1 MFPNFI
7 DLYTMDINEWQ
18 DYQNCVDQELKRIAW
33 KKLVL
38 QSIRRSEKNFFNNQN
53 LPTSITNDFCN
64 TLASQ
69 FLSAIDEECMLTGD
83 EPGHLLDFLSK
94 DYGLHLLVAIEQY
107 GAKIL
112 TCCNELSSLLFSL
125 LPLILQGHSS
135 EEDNL
140 CLIESLYDKW
150 DIISISKKFK
160 ELTKNIFLLNI
171 GSERDDD
178 LSTTLF
184 YDKAIDRSEL
194 FLLIASG
201 FVTLIQNDSMR
212 KNIVSCIDFIC
223 KCLTVISECKV
234 PPLSFILIKLS
245 AVLIYQAGSSSA
257 GVNLILSN
265 KFFSNYSLI
274 SSLYLQ
280 SDLYSDYIICLNT
293 FIASLTS
300 LVQCVS
306 VLFLSPCKHSE
317 IYKLIYQD
325 IKKEFFYIIKKVL
338 SKYDCC
344 SHYKST
350 KLLKSHITCCIEFIF
365 KLIVKLNKIL
375 EENNLCYLKLK
386 KKNHIPEK
394 KVAKSK
400 NKSSPM
406 NSPMKF
412 QMNRSSE
419 SCSYFSSDMSDI
431 ENMLSASDEFNDDK
445 LLNDEWLPGNRPDGP
460 CCIVFTCA
468 KFFFDWFMEEENLYI
483 QEQILFSL
491 NNISLCQC
499 VDIDSYLVLIL
510 SRLKSVNES
519 NMDKTLA
526 LVCHILATNPFSSN
540 KILPQQVN
548 GSCDETD
555 NKSTS
560 FQTFSFVETIN
571 NLLNT
576 SSVVTQHIFKH
587 FACLVLSIN
596 SFMQEVIFSTVI
608 LPNLKV
614 FIPKDYFEDC
624 FTPVSISCESIVE
637 GFLWLILLYMQPDEH
652 SIDLL
657 FMYNYVPVLRNLAVK
672 TNCRLACKSV
682 EILNQMYKVLST
694 SELKIL
700 KKSAVE
706 ISKAHMSIV
715 DTFFIVACELFKN
728 PIETLFC
735 ENTVLVYVLAIIDSV
750 YKKHDTTQTK
760 FEKFG
765 LINKCFIMYESLIE
779 KASVFLDNKFD
790 EHFGDISTALVWL
803 QVLIRLM
810 VVSNSNESLKEDIV
824 QQLKKSFL
832 SQQVLQSQI
841 KKHVCLS
848 IFNTSIYPQR
858 MFLPEIKEQN
868 DLHLLQKSQVDLL
881 DEHHKNI
888 VYEEQG
894 YEADEECDELE
905 NYHHAKNS
913 VSSHRS
919 SLSNVHRGL
928 SFSPIID
935 QPWLCI
941 TLIKCLIGFAQTNSE
956 GIGLLTE
963 VLEEL
968 YMHQL
973 HSLHNNKVLYEQGF
987 LGIIINDLST
997 VLEANQTGLLKVT
1010 GKIISHLTSYSIT
1023 TSELIGFIHLFK
1035 LPNIQKRWLAVV
1047 LLEMSETAFKMYGP
1061 TKYLLFPVQFNSL
1074 WNKRKKITFFQTDTL
1089 LKSTNNTK
1097 LKIDKEVLKY
1107 DNTESKKLLNGL
1119 HKPASEVAPIKLQL
1133 KSNFI
1138 WPDKEVGLS
1147 IWFRLKDNDCKFIEP
1162 KVRRKSSKINTPEHY
1177 TCVSEEFFHLCS
1189 FGALNA
1195 VFEVWLGSSSGCLQY
1210 RWLVSSYGN
1219 NEIWSTFDHVI
1230 VPHNLLF
1237 NVWQH
1242 LVVSILVLSE
1252 HSTAKIV
1259 TFLNGCQLSSVQMK
1273 YPSQSVQSQM
1283 SLFALIGH
1291 GLNEVELKSR
1301 TSYSKLLNTGVFMVF
1316 QGKNSFMQ
1324 KNKKNGQ
1331 TYPLDHM
1338 EEPVMNKLKAIY
1350 IYSLGPNNVSIEN
1363 NENLSSNATS
1373 HMDSSLNWD
1382 SVVFKELSFCMNI
1395 ITENLVANS
1404 IPLKLFENPS
1414 EVLPIIKAE
1423 LQSTL
1428 MLQYSPNSHNEF
1440 VQYIPYLRTN
1450 GKIQHTYCNENDE
1463 QHDGTLTSAVLLGNI
1478 QINTH
1483 NSFEVAINNCGGIQV
1498 LIFLHALVA
1507 ENPNSEEIHSAVLK
1521 TIFVIQNCC
1530 LYLQREMND
1539 IAGYILINHVLDCTP
1554 NKPGLKLLKIIFESI
1569 CDGQIFCPVYNGEIS
1584 DCVANPST
1592 TAVVKNVCILQLLI
1606 KNWKLLR
1613 KAGLVVQL
1621 LCLNVLKNLIRLDHP
1636 HHRFNL
1642 MQFQRAGVVE
1652 NILMGCREMQ
1662 QEHSTKLDP
1671 SLCSLYVD
1679 IVQSLL
1685 GKTIDISVLKS
1696 LCCFLIATHPTI
1708 DTLNLHSPENFYL
1721 IPKVFSG
1728 KHISRSL
1735 SEKLQTRRTMSFS
1748 SSYGGQETEQR
1759 LGFSIKKHST
1769 SPQVILSQ
1777 EDSIPGTMQS
1787 EVIILRSSSEMFKDN
1802 DSDSASLCNGKLL
1815 NRHNLLKFG
1824 HRRIQSDSAVHTK
1837 TYVEHPKNK
1846 IKKASTTLAESQEYD
1861 IISDSELPSSY
1872 EGHEEY
1878 LVVDGFIEQKVGSFM
1893 PKKFATTDADCFFNL
1908 RLGLLELLQSTLK
1921 ILPENLLKKVYSN
1934 ILRVEHLLVLVN
1946 QSSEKLREIAL
1957 ENLLIYLERGGK
1969 ECYSSFNKL
1978 MGFHLLAN
1986 ILHQHEVTVKI
1997 VEICLKVLQ
2006 NMPDLTKENS
2016 LNQTVEDSRRTMIV
2030 PCMVLLQG
2038 CVQKPTGFAMLVSFF
2053 VKILEEQEKLSLLA
2067 LENGFA
2073 NIIVNLVIALS
2084 NESLGSM
2091 NSSWKKEC
2099 FSHFLLLLDCL
2110 VKKTCCTLQMVYFQ
2124 MYKNVQLSLDCID
2137 VKKYATG
2144 NNALLYKT
2152 CRFLK
2157 YYLIQAAFSIF
2168 QHPNSY
2174 MSTLWCSASSQFRDS
2189 SMDSRR
2195 SIRGS
2200 VAQNIMLKIRG
2211 STYNKISS
2219 SVASTADIQLTFQEI
2234 LNDAIKLTMCSKSD
2248 LTTGTVMFGHTLKSL
2263 QETKMKA
2270 DGDADREFCRS
2281 LLLWLF
2287 NCVRTATGAG
2297 VHSTIWVSLLKNIKD
2312 ELITQSINLIQ
2323 HVISPLRSTQARI
2336 YFADLLVENFN
2347 LLQYMLSSNSVPK
2360 TQDRVIACLINL
2372 LNLPGHHL
2380 TEGEV
2385 KTLAKLHSLLSNMNA
2400 TNISDQIL
2408 IDEIRE
2414 IKRKRKEE
2422 ETEKT
2427 KIATKRLCGS
2437 IMDLGMKVSKV
2448 IVDIQ
2453 DRERQKLLRVIR
2465 DSDSKNV
2472 EVRKAWKNLIQ
2483 HLTQERAPWYD
2494 ENCYPCSWQ
2503 LDPTEGPSRMRK
2515 RLQRCHLDIDQRF
2528 FLPNAKA
2535 KKQLHLKPMLSYLFD
2550 EVGKPMAYSFKTND
2564 IIRFPYHCQ
2573 RVTPAAKSAGEFL
2586 IGETHLYFVA
2596 EDMLEEEDKTQT
2608 FFSEKDISISWKY
2621 DEIREILKR
2630 RYSLQDNALEIFLT
2644 SGRTFLLA
2652 FKDTKVRDEVFN
2664 HLMSRELPNLIA
2676 TESDFNTLTNRWR
2689 DDSLTNFEYLMEL
2702 NKRAG
2707 RSFNDL
2713 MQYPVFPF
2721 ILAEYDNDVLDL
2733 RLPQSFRNLSKPI
2746 ACQDKSKEEK
2756 YIENYNYLKSE
2767 FEQMKIFDPVQ
2778 ATPPYHYSSHYSNSG
2793 TVLHFLVRL
2802 PPFTNMFLIY
2812 QDNQFDIPDRTFH
2825 SISTT
2830 WKLSSFISSTDVKE
2844 LIPEFFFLQEFL
2856 VNNEDFNLGVR
2867 QNGEIVHD
2875 IALPKWA
2882 HNPRLF
2888 TLIHM
2893 QALESTYVSENLH
2906 HWIDLVF
2913 GYKQTGTAA
2922 VKATNVFHP
2931 ATYFGV
2937 DVSAVKDTIH
2947 RRALQTM
2954 IETYGQ
2960 TPSQLFS
2967 SPHTKKNMKSASIEA
2982 SVPTAVENILP
2993 GILKEGIVQCED
3005 LQNEDQCTPFP
3016 SVVGIDWGSYC
3027 GSPFHEIPIVQH
3039 FSFSPV
3045 VIRQIITSSDSLSA
3059 FLCGSNACILT
3070 NKSLNSVTIDI
3081 GMLTWGWTDSMLRLQ
3096 HLNGNAKKIFA
3107 PMRPD
3112 CVTCCAYVP
3121 GSEVLFVG
3129 GESGVINVW
3138 PIKYSNNEPNLD
3150 IIGAKQNL
3158 LGHDDA
3164 ITSISINQSFS
3175 IVVTSSKDK
3184 TAIIWDLN
3192 RLCYIR
3198 SLPAHENSVD
3208 CVAINNVSGDIA
3220 TACAVEKHSRI
3231 YVWTINAKVIGNFL
3245 VNDQVMCLA
3254 FSCLPDGKAVNV
3266 IIAGLYSGEI
3276 RFWETWTLQPIR
3288 RLIASSSKQPITAI
3302 SFFNYD
3308 ASYLITADKSGKITV
3323 WSPSDIKLNK
3333 LPTLVIVGTQ

>member
-1 MFPNFI
+1 MPMCQ
-7 DLYTMDINEWQ
+7 DL
-18 DYQNCVDQELKRIAW
+18 
-33 KKLVL
+33 
-38 QSIRRSEKNFFNNQN
+38 
-53 LPTSITNDFCN
+53 
-64 TLASQ
+64 
-69 FLSAIDEECMLTGD
+69 
-83 EPGHLLDFLSK
+83 
-94 DYGLHLLVAIEQY
+94 
-107 GAKIL
+107 
-112 TCCNELSSLLFSL
+112 
-125 LPLILQGHSS
+125 
-135 EEDNL
+135 
-140 CLIESLYDKW
+140 
-150 DIISISKKFK
+150 K
-160 ELTKNIFLLNI
+160 E
-171 GSERDDD
+171 
-178 LSTTLF
+178 
-184 YDKAIDRSEL
+184 
-194 FLLIASG
+194 
-201 FVTLIQNDSMR
+201 
-212 KNIVSCIDFIC
+212 
-223 KCLTVISECKV
+223 
-234 PPLSFILIKLS
+234 
-245 AVLIYQAGSSSA
+245 
-257 GVNLILSN
+257 
-265 KFFSNYSLI
+265 
-274 SSLYLQ
+274 
-280 SDLYSDYIICLNT
+280 
-293 FIASLTS
+293 
-300 LVQCVS
+300 
-306 VLFLSPCKHSE
+306 
-317 IYKLIYQD
+317 
-325 IKKEFFYIIKKVL
+325 
-338 SKYDCC
+338 
-344 SHYKST
+344 
-350 KLLKSHITCCIEFIF
+350 
-365 KLIVKLNKIL
+365 
-375 EENNLCYLKLK
+375 
-386 KKNHIPEK
+386 
-394 KVAKSK
+394 
-400 NKSSPM
+400 
-406 NSPMKF
+406 
-412 QMNRSSE
+412 
-419 SCSYFSSDMSDI
+419 
-431 ENMLSASDEFNDDK
+431 
-445 LLNDEWLPGNRPDGP
+445 
-460 CCIVFTCA
+460 
-468 KFFFDWFMEEENLYI
+468 
-483 QEQILFSL
+483 
-491 NNISLCQC
+491 
-499 VDIDSYLVLIL
+499 
-510 SRLKSVNES
+510 RLK
-519 NMDKTLA
+519 DA
-526 LVCHILATNPFSSN
+526 
-540 KILPQQVN
+540 
-548 GSCDETD
+548 
-555 NKSTS
+555 
-560 FQTFSFVETIN
+560 
-571 NLLNT
+571 
-576 SSVVTQHIFKH
+576 
-587 FACLVLSIN
+587 
-596 SFMQEVIFSTVI
+596 
-608 LPNLKV
+608 
-614 FIPKDYFEDC
+614 
-624 FTPVSISCESIVE
+624 
-637 GFLWLILLYMQPDEH
+637 
-652 SIDLL
+652 
-657 FMYNYVPVLRNLAVK
+657 
-672 TNCRLACKSV
+672 
-682 EILNQMYKVLST
+682 
-694 SELKIL
+694 
-700 KKSAVE
+700 
-706 ISKAHMSIV
+706 
-715 DTFFIVACELFKN
+715 
-728 PIETLFC
+728 
-735 ENTVLVYVLAIIDSV
+735 
-750 YKKHDTTQTK
+750 
-760 FEKFG
+760 
-765 LINKCFIMYESLIE
+765 
-779 KASVFLDNKFD
+779 
-790 EHFGDISTALVWL
+790 
-803 QVLIRLM
+803 
-810 VVSNSNESLKEDIV
+810 
-824 QQLKKSFL
+824 
-832 SQQVLQSQI
+832 
-841 KKHVCLS
+841 
-848 IFNTSIYPQR
+848 
-858 MFLPEIKEQN
+858 
-868 DLHLLQKSQVDLL
+868 
-881 DEHHKNI
+881 
-888 VYEEQG
+888 
-894 YEADEECDELE
+894 
-905 NYHHAKNS
+905 
-913 VSSHRS
+913 
-919 SLSNVHRGL
+919 
-928 SFSPIID
+928 
-935 QPWLCI
+935 
-941 TLIKCLIGFAQTNSE
+941 
-956 GIGLLTE
+956 
-963 VLEEL
+963 
-968 YMHQL
+968 
-973 HSLHNNKVLYEQGF
+973 
-987 LGIIINDLST
+987 
-997 VLEANQTGLLKVT
+997 
-1010 GKIISHLTSYSIT
+1010 
-1023 TSELIGFIHLFK
+1023 
-1035 LPNIQKRWLAVV
+1035 
-1047 LLEMSETAFKMYGP
+1047 
-1061 TKYLLFPVQFNSL
+1061 
-1074 WNKRKKITFFQTDTL
+1074 
-1089 LKSTNNTK
+1089 
-1097 LKIDKEVLKY
+1097 
-1107 DNTESKKLLNGL
+1107 ESKKAAKQAKKQPKLSSNGEQQINQATSPTKIL
-1119 HKPASEVAPIKLQL
+1119 AANQFKSCREVAAPG
-1133 KSNFI
+1133 
-1138 WPDKEVGLS
+1138 ETG
-1147 IWFRLKDNDCKFIEP
+1147 R
-1162 KVRRKSSKINTPEHY
+1162 SK
-1177 TCVSEEFFHLCS
+1177 
-1189 FGALNA
+1189 
-1195 VFEVWLGSSSGCLQY
+1195 
-1210 RWLVSSYGN
+1210 R
-1219 NEIWSTFDHVI
+1219 
-1230 VPHNLLF
+1230 
-1237 NVWQH
+1237 
-1242 LVVSILVLSE
+1242 
-1252 HSTAKIV
+1252 
-1259 TFLNGCQLSSVQMK
+1259 
-1273 YPSQSVQSQM
+1273 
-1283 SLFALIGH
+1283 
-1291 GLNEVELKSR
+1291 
-1301 TSYSKLLNTGVFMVF
+1301 
-1316 QGKNSFMQ
+1316 KNSFMQ

-1569 CDGQIFCPVYNGEIS
+1569 CDGPIFCPVYNGEIS

-1837 TYVEHPKNK
+1837 IYVEHPKNK

-1957 ENLLIYLERGGK
+1957 E
-1969 ECYSSFNKL
+1969 
-1978 MGFHLLAN
+1978 
-1986 ILHQHEVTVKI
+1986 LHQHEVTVKI

-2091 NSSWKKEC
+2091 N
-2099 FSHFLLLLDCL
+2099 
-2110 VKKTCCTLQMVYFQ
+2110 
-2124 MYKNVQLSLDCID
+2124 
-2137 VKKYATG
+2137 
-2144 NNALLYKT
+2144 
-2152 CRFLK
+2152 
-2157 YYLIQAAFSIF
+2157 
-2168 QHPNSY
+2168 
-2174 MSTLWCSASSQFRDS
+2174 QFRDS

-2287 NCVRTATGAG
+2287 NCVRTATGSG

-2427 KIATKRLCGS
+2427 KIATKRILDCNERLCGS

-2564 IIRFPYHCQ
+2564 IIR
-2573 RVTPAAKSAGEFL
+2573 
-2586 IGETHLYFVA
+2586 
-2596 EDMLEEEDKTQT
+2596 
-2608 FFSEKDISISWKY
+2608 
-2621 DEIREILKR
+2621 
-2630 RYSLQDNALEIFLT
+2630 
-2644 SGRTFLLA
+2644 
-2652 FKDTKVRDEVFN
+2652 
-2664 HLMSRELPNLIA
+2664 
-2676 TESDFNTLTNRWR
+2676 
-2689 DDSLTNFEYLMEL
+2689 
-2702 NKRAG
+2702 
-2707 RSFNDL
+2707 
-2713 MQYPVFPF
+2713 
-2721 ILAEYDNDVLDL
+2721 
-2733 RLPQSFRNLSKPI
+2733 
-2746 ACQDKSKEEK
+2746 
-2756 YIENYNYLKSE
+2756 
-2767 FEQMKIFDPVQ
+2767 
-2778 ATPPYHYSSHYSNSG
+2778 
-2793 TVLHFLVRL
+2793 HFL
-2802 PPFTNMFLIY
+2802 
-2812 QDNQFDIPDRTFH
+2812 
-2825 SISTT
+2825 
-2830 WKLSSFISSTDVKE
+2830 
-2844 LIPEFFFLQEFL
+2844 
-2856 VNNEDFNLGVR
+2856 
-2867 QNGEIVHD
+2867 
-2875 IALPKWA
+2875 
-2882 HNPRLF
+2882 
-2888 TLIHM
+2888 
-2893 QALESTYVSENLH
+2893 
-2906 HWIDLVF
+2906 
-2913 GYKQTGTAA
+2913 
-2922 VKATNVFHP
+2922 
-2931 ATYFGV
+2931 
-2937 DVSAVKDTIH
+2937 
-2947 RRALQTM
+2947 
-2954 IETYGQ
+2954 
-2960 TPSQLFS
+2960 
-2967 SPHTKKNMKSASIEA
+2967 
-2982 SVPTAVENILP
+2982 
-2993 GILKEGIVQCED
+2993 
-3005 LQNEDQCTPFP
+3005 
-3016 SVVGIDWGSYC
+3016 
-3027 GSPFHEIPIVQH
+3027 
-3039 FSFSPV
+3039 
-3045 VIRQIITSSDSLSA
+3045 
-3059 FLCGSNACILT
+3059 
-3070 NKSLNSVTIDI
+3070 
-3081 GMLTWGWTDSMLRLQ
+3081 
-3096 HLNGNAKKIFA
+3096 
-3107 PMRPD
+3107 
-3112 CVTCCAYVP
+3112 
-3121 GSEVLFVG
+3121 
-3129 GESGVINVW
+3129 
-3138 PIKYSNNEPNLD
+3138 
-3150 IIGAKQNL
+3150 
-3158 LGHDDA
+3158 
-3164 ITSISINQSFS
+3164 
-3175 IVVTSSKDK
+3175 
-3184 TAIIWDLN
+3184 
-3192 RLCYIR
+3192 
-3198 SLPAHENSVD
+3198 
-3208 CVAINNVSGDIA
+3208 
-3220 TACAVEKHSRI
+3220 
-3231 YVWTINAKVIGNFL
+3231 
-3245 VNDQVMCLA
+3245 
-3254 FSCLPDGKAVNV
+3254 
-3266 IIAGLYSGEI
+3266 
-3276 RFWETWTLQPIR
+3276 
-3288 RLIASSSKQPITAI
+3288 
-3302 SFFNYD
+3302 
-3308 ASYLITADKSGKITV
+3308 
-3323 WSPSDIKLNK
+3323 
-3333 LPTLVIVGTQ
+3333 